1 MLRFL
6 HGQTRRTHRRTMG
19 NSGAFDPESGASRRW
34 SGQTPDTQRSG
45 GIKRH
50 PLGAAHRGM
59 LGRPAGAV
67 SLRLDLLPPL
77 QSLGA
82 PGGIA
87 RDRRSPGAR
96 PGGSGQAQPLGM
108 LYRRHLRGGEKGGF
122 AVGKTKRGKGTK
134 LMVIADA
141 AGLPLAMHTTSASPH
156 EVTLVEAT
164 LDETLTVGR
173 PQRLI
178 GDLAYDSDPLDQR
191 LAAQGVELIAPHKR
205 NRVKPATQDA
215 RALRRYRRRWKIERL
230 FAWLNKFKRVMTRW
244 DRLIDHFN
252 AFVHLACSMI
262 LMRRYL

>member
-1 MLRFL
+1 
-6 HGQTRRTHRRTMG
+6 MG
-19 NSGAFDPESGASRRW
+19 NSGAFDPESAASRRW
-34 SGQTPDTQRSG
+34 SGQTADTQRSG
-45 GIKRH
+45 RIERH

-59 LGRPAGAV
+59 LGRPAGTV
-67 SLRLDLLPPL
+67 PLRLDLLPPL

-87 RDRRSPGAR
+87 RDRGSLGTR
-96 PGGSGQAQPLGM
+96 PRGSGQDQSLGM

-141 AGLPLAMHTTSASPH
+141 AGLPLAVHTTSASPH

-164 LDETLTVGR
+164 LDEALTVGR
-173 PQRLI
+173 HRRLI
-178 GDLAYDSDPLDQR
+178 GDRAYDSDPLDQC
-191 LAAQGVELIAPHKR
+191 LAAQGIELIAPHRR
-205 NRVKPATQDA
+205 NRVRSKMQGE
-215 RALRRYRRRWKIERL
+215 RMLRRYCQRRKVERL
-230 FAWLNKFKRVMTRW
+230 FAWLNKFKRVITRW
-244 DRLIDHFN
+244 DRHIDHFT